1 VEKIGPYQILKELGR
16 GGMGVVYRGVDSVIG
31 RHVAI
36 KTLRPEDMGESTE
49 RGSMGDRLL
58 REARSAGILSHPSI
72 VTIYQA
78 GQDGD
83 ILYIAMEF
91 VDGANL
97 GDVLAQGRLN
107 TEAML
112 KILKQCA
119 EALDYAHSKGVVH
132 RDIKPGNILLEPSGK
147 VKIADFGI
155 AKLNQAGVTKTTS
168 SVGSPAYMS
177 PEHVRAQ
184 SIDGRADQYSLGVV
198 AYEMLTGRRPH
209 DSEELTSLVFK
220 VVFEPP
226 DLSLVQALP
235 KGPQL
240 EPIFSRVLAKAAEE
254 RFATCLDFYEAF
266 AAVLED
272 KPVPASVAPPAR
284 PEPAQ
289 IASGGSG
296 AGSGSHLATVA
307 VTPSSPAVA
316 AASGGASAPGLT
328 PLPQASSSSSKGL
341 VFGLVGALVLA
352 IGGGAYWYMSQNGGK
367 GGGDPKGVGGGG
379 ETKENLPPPV
389 LIQQPVCAQTTETE
403 ALGVHG
409 SVMVV
414 FDVTDTGE
422 VENARV
428 SKSLHPL
435 IDSWAIECVKGWR
448 FKPSQKD
455 GKAVRYPTAGAE
467 IPFEKPK

>member
-97 GDVLAQGRLN
+97 ADVLAQGRLN
-107 TEAML
+107 IDAML

-240 EPIFSRVLAKAAEE
+240 EPIFSRVLAKAAED
-254 RFATCLDFYEAF
+254 RFASCTDFYEAF
-266 AAVLED
+266 AAILED
-272 KPVPASVAPPAR
+272 KPVPASIQPPAR

-289 IASGGSG
+289 I
-296 AGSGSHLATVA
+296 GSGSGSGSGPHMATVA
-307 VTPSSPAVA
+307 VTPSSPA
-316 AASGGASAPGLT
+316 SSSGASAPGLT
-328 PLPQASSSSSKGL
+328 PLPQPASPPNKGL
-341 VFGLVGALVLA
+341 IFGLIGGLVL
-352 IGGGAYWYMSQNGGK
+352 ILGGGGYWYMNQNSGK
-367 GGGDPKGVGGGG
+367 GGGDPKGVGGGGG

-414 FDVTDTGE
+414 FDVAATGD
-422 VENARV
+422 VENVRV
-428 SKSLHPL
+428 SKSLHPM
-435 IDSWAIECVKGWR
+435 IDAWAVECVKGWR
-448 FKPSQKD
+448 FQPSQKD